1 MKMILKRCQMG
12 ISNYTIKLAVIGVF
26 AFGLILSGCGEKNAG
41 PPPLSEVAVVT
52 IKAEPVVITT
62 ELAGRTSANL
72 VAEVRP
78 QVGGIIQKRL
88 FTEGAD
94 VRAGQVLFQID
105 PALYQAACDNAS
117 AALARSEA
125 NLSALMLRAGR
136 LRELLADKAVSQQ
149 DYDDAA
155 AALKQTQADI
165 QYAKA
170 TLETARIN
178 LKYTTITAP
187 ISGRIGRSSITEG
200 ALVTAQQPAAL
211 ATIQQLDPMY
221 VDVTQSTADILRL
234 RQQMQEGQLDQNGKN
249 QQKVR
254 LLMDDGTE
262 YPWKG
267 SLQFRDVTVDP
278 TTGSVILRIVF
289 PNSNGVLLPGM
300 FVRAIVQ
307 EGIHKNA
314 ILIPQ
319 QAVSRDPKGNPLTLI
334 VDAFGI
340 VQQRPL
346 TLDRAIGDNWLVS
359 SGLAQGERVIVEGI
373 QKVKPGLSVKTVPFE
388 SGEKN
393 SGKNKNVVPP
403 AKTN

>member
-1 MKMILKRCQMG
+1 MQLYDRAKRIAAASILAG
-12 ISNYTIKLAVIGVF
+12 GF
-26 AFGLILSGCGEKNAG
+26 ILGGCGNQSADG
-41 PPPLSEVAVVT
+41 PIPLPEVAVVT
-52 IKAEPVVITT
+52 IKTEQIVTT
-62 ELAGRTSANL
+62 TALAGRTSANL

-105 PALYQAACDNAS
+105 PALYRAALDTAE

-125 NLSALMLRAGR
+125 NLTAMQLRADR
-136 LRELLADKAVSQQ
+136 VRELLVDKAVSQQ
-149 DYDDAA
+149 DYDNAA

-165 QYAKA
+165 QYGKA
-170 TLETARIN
+170 LVETARIN
-178 LKYTTITAP
+178 LKYTTIAAP
-187 ISGRIGRSSITEG
+187 ISGRIGKSSVTEG

-221 VDVTQSTADILRL
+221 VDVSQSTTDILRL
-234 RQQMQEGQLDQNGKN
+234 SRKLQEGQLDRNGKN

-254 LLMDDGTE
+254 LLLDDATE

-267 SLQFRDVTVDP
+267 NLQFRDVTVDP

-289 PNSNGVLLPGM
+289 PNPNGILLPGM

-314 ILIPQ
+314 ILLPQ

-334 VDAFGI
+334 VDAKET
-340 VQQRPL
+340 VRQRPL
-346 TLDRAIGDNWLVS
+346 TLERAIGDAWLVS
-359 SGLAQGERVIVEGI
+359 SGLTPGERVIVEGAL
-373 QKVKPGLSVKTVPFE
+373 KVKPGIPVKAVPFE
-388 SGEKN
+388 KDEKN
-393 SGKNKNVVPP
+393 SGKNKNATPP
-403 AKTN
+403 VKIN